1 AGLEMANI
9 FDAASGEVI
18 QEDNVIAAF
27 EKPLGEMGTNETGA
41 AGDEITQR
49 ASLENLG
56 IVVAVPRGFLP
67 DRFRLFIVIRV
78 HAFLRSIPVRVR
90 IVAVGIII
98 VGGAGIHG
106 IENDAQQAAFDA
118 NEQVTGARKGLL
130 GSFAAADDEE
140 DPIGLDGDNDGV
152 GSGHDGRRI
161 DDDELE
167 FGAQLGD
174 GVGEF
179 MGGEQIGR
187 IGGERSGG
195 NGGEIRNSRM
205 RNSDEIE
212 AGSSGE
218 IRTEPGISVAGETE
232 NASDARLAEVGI
244 DEDGAVAQL
253 GESDGEIGG
262 SRGFAFAGKGA
273 GDEDDLGRVI
283 GLRKQD
289 GCASGAKRFGHLRFG
304 QMLRDKLDA
313 SLVAV
318 ARDAVEKSAAL
329 AIAVAGGELG
339 NDGERRQT
347 SEIFDVVGTL
357 DGVVEIFA
365 KYGES
370 NASHEANKKSEHEI
384 AGFGGAG

>member
-1 AGLEMANI
+1 MFGGTLLVPAWLEA
-9 FDAASGEVI
+9 EV
-18 QEDNVIAAF
+18 ETP
-27 EKPLGEMGTNETGA
+27 ERPLPGT
-41 AGDEITQR
+41 
-49 ASLENLG
+49 SP
-56 IVVAVPRGFLP
+56 AVPP
-67 DRFRLFIVIRV
+67 T
-78 HAFLRSIPVRVR
+78 P
-90 IVAVGIII
+90 
-98 VGGAGIHG
+98 
-106 IENDAQQAAFDA
+106 AARDD
-118 NEQVTGARKGLL
+118 EE
-130 GSFAAADDEE
+130 AADDEE

-289 GCASGAKRFGHLRFG
+289 GCA
-304 QMLRDKLDA
+304 
-313 SLVAV
+313 
-318 ARDAVEKSAAL
+318 
-329 AIAVAGGELG
+329 
-339 NDGERRQT
+339 
-347 SEIFDVVGTL
+347 
-357 DGVVEIFA
+357 
-365 KYGES
+365 
-370 NASHEANKKSEHEI
+370 
-384 AGFGGAG
+384 